1 MKPLATQY
9 NGGQF
14 AELKL
19 DKTKMQNF
27 NVSDIEDYGNNTKS
41 GKNGHNNSFIQN
53 QNNNSSLTPVQLNS
67 SLTLGQLQFGKS

>member
-27 NVSDIEDYGNNTKS
+27 NVSDIEDYANNTKS
-41 GKNGHNNSFIQN
+41 GRNPHNNSFIQN
-53 QNNNSSLTPVQLNS
+53 ANQNNMNVLPPIFQQPVKN
-67 SLTLGQLQFGKS
+67 